1 MTAPSLLIAG
11 CGDIGSRLATRLL
24 PHGWTVHGLRR
35 TVSELPAGVHGVAG
49 DLFKTPKPAQW
60 PDAALDYV
68 VYCATP
74 RSVTKRVTGWLTS
87 RACVMC

>member
-11 CGDIGSRLATRLL
+11 CGDIGSRLASRLL

-49 DLFKTPKPAQW
+49 DLFDTRKPALW
-60 PDAALDYV
+60 PAAALDYM

-74 RSVTKRVTGWLTS
+74 SQRDEAGYR
-87 RACVMC
+87 